1 MGTAGRKE
9 EFVDGPYMASEHP
22 LSILVVG
29 DFDDAAINA
38 FEAMGFGVHTAA
50 DGIEALA
57 ALTAGLRPRLMI
69 LDMRVPERMDRVVLA
84 ALKTKELAEIP
95 VVILS
100 EFEEIKEDPVAK
112 VFILRSLDLSAIY
125 RITQIVPP
133 PSMQG
138 EKVRAVDKGALD
150 ELDFEALDA
159 ATPGSPTIMVVEDD
173 ADHRAALA
181 ELLEEAGYD
190 VATAAHGRQALSE
203 LSTRPLPDLVL
214 LDLMM
219 PELDGWGFMAE
230 FQRNP
235 VLSSIPVVVVS
246 TGSKAMFDA
255 APAATRYL
263 RKPLDSRK
271 LLRTIEECLGE
282 PRQQRIST
290 NPDPLL

>member
-1 MGTAGRKE
+1 VVNAPLR
-9 EFVDGPYMASEHP
+9 VDQPP
-22 LSILVVG
+22 LAILIVG
-29 DFDDAAINA
+29 DFD
-38 FEAMGFGVHTAA
+38 EATIYSLEETGFSVHAAA

-57 ALTAGLRPRLMI
+57 ALTTGLRPRLML

-100 EFEEIKEDPVAK
+100 EFEEIKEDPMAK
-112 VFILRSLDLSAIY
+112 VFILRSLDLGAIY
-125 RITQIVPP
+125 RISQSIPP
-133 PSMQG
+133 APAPG
-138 EKVRAVDKGALD
+138 EKVRALGQELPLTLPLD
-150 ELDFEALDA
+150 LYGDDDPLPESV
-159 ATPGSPTIMVVEDD
+159 PGSPVIMVVEDD
-173 ADHRAALA
+173 ADHRMAIA
-181 ELLEEAGYD
+181 ELLEEAGYH

-203 LSTRPLPDLVL
+203 LSSQPHPALVL

-235 VLSSIPVVVVS
+235 ALSSIPVVVVS

-255 APAATRYL
+255 APAAARYL

-271 LLRTIEECLGE
+271 LLRTIQECLEE
-282 PRQQRIST
+282 PRKRISSI
-290 NPDPLL
+290 PDIAL

>member
-1 MGTAGRKE
+1 M
-9 EFVDGPYMASEHP
+9 VNDP
-22 LSILVVG
+22 LTVAQPPLAILVVG
-29 DFDDAAINA
+29 DFDDTTIQAL
-38 FEAMGFGVHTAA
+38 EETGFTVHAAA

-57 ALTAGLRPRLMI
+57 SLATGLRPRLMV

-84 ALKTKELAEIP
+84 ALKTKELTEIP

-100 EFEEIKEDPVAK
+100 EFEEIKEDPTAK
-112 VFILRSLDLSAIY
+112 VFILRSLDLGALH
-125 RITQIVPP
+125 RISQSIPP
-133 PSMQG
+133 APAPG
-138 EKVRAVDKGALD
+138 EKVRAVGLD
-150 ELDFEALDA
+150 LPLSLPPSLYRDDDDLPESV
-159 ATPGSPTIMVVEDD
+159 PGSPVIMVVEDD
-173 ADHRAALA
+173 ADHRLA
-181 ELLEEAGYD
+181 ITELLEEAGYH

-203 LSTRPLPDLVL
+203 LSSQPHPALVL

-235 VLSSIPVVVVS
+235 ALSSIPVVVVS

-271 LLRTIEECLGE
+271 LLRTIQECLGE
-282 PRQQRIST
+282 PRQRIASI
-290 NPDPLL
+290 PDSPL